1 MITIPIIAFN
11 QLLFHGGIL
20 PMVILTVLL
29 VLLFL
34 SAWKAP
40 NWVKEIGLAAL
51 AVSALLQAGV
61 WIHSID
67 VILQCDGN
75 ISPLLLWNG
84 ALSTLIVIAYGIV
97 IYLISLVLRI
107 VNKAR
112 I

>member
-1 MITIPIIAFN
+1 MALN
-11 QLLFHGGIL
+11 QLLYRGGIL
-20 PMVILTVLL
+20 AIVILTILL

-34 SAWKAP
+34 AAWKAP

-51 AVSALLQAGV
+51 AVSVLFQAGS
-61 WIHSID
+61 WIHAID

-75 ISPLLLWNG
+75 ISPILLWNG
-84 ALSTLIVIAYGIV
+84 LLSTLIDISYGIV

-107 VNKAR
+107 VNKPR